1 MRQSGL
7 AKRIIEALHLDDAS
21 CTTTETP
28 CTSFLPID
36 EAGTPAVGLYNYA
49 SVVGMLSYLQ
59 GHSRID
65 ISLAVSQVAR
75 FVHSP
80 KRSHEEALER
90 IGRYLKGTH
99 DDGLILRPDK
109 LDKLFSI
116 DVYVD
121 ASFACGWGTELGTN
135 PDSVKSRT
143 GYIIE
148 IMGCSV
154 LWKSQ
159 LQTSIATST
168 MESEYTALSM
178 ALRAAI
184 PLLDICISINHGL
197 GLTKD
202 KLLTFKTTIH
212 EDNIGAL
219 TLAQLEPGR
228 HTPRSKFYALRLHW
242 FRSWLKPREIEIIH
256 VSTKD
261 QKADYLTK
269 PLTSQLFKNCRLL
282 SMGW

>member
-1 MRQSGL
+1 MKNEKMLFNVESDVAGYLGVLIDCQTDGTIIMRQSGL

-21 CTTTETP
+21 GTSSETP
-28 CTSFLPID
+28 CTAFLPLD
-36 EAGTPAVGLYNYA
+36 LEGTPALGTYNYA

-75 FVHSP
+75 YVHSP

-90 IGRYLKGTH
+90 IGQYLKGTH
-99 DDGLILRPDK
+99 EEGPVLHPDK
-109 LDKLFSI
+109 LDNQFCL
-116 DVYVD
+116 DVYVY

-168 MESEYTALSM
+168 MESEYIALSM

-184 PLLDICISINHGL
+184 PLLGICVSINQGL
-197 GLTKD
+197 GITKQ

-219 TLAQLEPGR
+219 TLAKLEPGQ

-242 FRSWLKPREIEIIH
+242 FRSWLKP
-256 VSTKD
+256 
-261 QKADYLTK
+261 
-269 PLTSQLFKNCRLL
+269 
-282 SMGW
+282 